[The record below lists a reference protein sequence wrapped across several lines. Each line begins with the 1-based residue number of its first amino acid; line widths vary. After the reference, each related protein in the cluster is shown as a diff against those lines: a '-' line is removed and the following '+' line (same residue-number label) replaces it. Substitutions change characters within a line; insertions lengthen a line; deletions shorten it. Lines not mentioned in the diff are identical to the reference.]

1 MIVKFYVY
9 LRNITKAKEIEIS
22 GPQNVSELLL
32 FLSSSYGK
40 ELKKHILTDKNE
52 IHPDIII
59 LVNGRHIDHM
69 QWGETKIGSSDEIS
83 LFPRVAG
90 G

>member
-1 MIVKFYVY
+1 MVVKFFAY
-9 LRNITKAKEIEIS
+9 LRNITKAKEIEIT
-22 GPQNVSELLL
+22 GPQNVLELLF
-32 FLSSSYGK
+32 FLSSRYGK

-59 LVNGRHIDHM
+59 LVNGRHIDHL
-69 QWGETKIGSSDEIS
+69 QWGETRIDHSDEIS
-83 LFPRVAG
+83 FFPRIAG